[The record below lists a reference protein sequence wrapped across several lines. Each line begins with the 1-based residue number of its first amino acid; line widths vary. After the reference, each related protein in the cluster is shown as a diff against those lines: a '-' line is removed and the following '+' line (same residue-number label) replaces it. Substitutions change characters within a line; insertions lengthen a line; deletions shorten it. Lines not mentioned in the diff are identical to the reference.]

1 MGYTGVSALPA
12 GDRRTDKIHAGIRR
26 LQPEQARK
34 SFFNQC
40 GEKIEHTKNGAI
52 VEKVSIE
59 TGGPKDENGKATP
72 LEIASSDDMV
82 AEITDRIMVQQCLSL
97 LSETDRE
104 ILIRHANGETYAAL
118 ANAYGYKTAGGMQK
132 RIVRIKKQVA
142 NRMGINVE

>member
-1 MGYTGVSALPA
+1 M
-12 GDRRTDKIHAGIRR
+12 K
-26 LQPEQARK
+26 
-34 SFFNQC
+34 
-40 GEKIEHTKNGAI
+40 
-52 VEKVSIE
+52 KVSIE

-118 ANAYGYKTAGGMQK
+118 ANAYGYKTASGMQK
-132 RIVRIKKQVA
+132 RIARIKKQVVNQMGA
-142 NRMGINVE
+142 NVK

>member
-1 MGYTGVSALPA
+1 MPAYEDYNRSKPENRSLISA
-12 GDRRTDKIHAGIRR
+12 
-26 LQPEQARK
+26 AR
-34 SFFNQC
+34 
-40 GEKIEHTKNGAI
+40 KIEHTKNGAI

-82 AEITDRIMVQQCLSL
+82 AEVTDRIMVQQCLSL

-104 ILIRHANGETYAAL
+104 ILIRHANGETYASL

-132 RIVRIKKQVA
+132 RIARIKKQVVSQ
-142 NRMGINVE
+142 MGTNAK